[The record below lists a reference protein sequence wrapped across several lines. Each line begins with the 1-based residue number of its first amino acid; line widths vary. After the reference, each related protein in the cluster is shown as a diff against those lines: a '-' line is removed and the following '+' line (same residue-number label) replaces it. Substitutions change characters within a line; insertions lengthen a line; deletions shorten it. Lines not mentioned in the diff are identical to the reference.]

1 MGILIAVILYEIIS
15 IGGVSLYIMAQQKK
29 NKHKESADA
38 FITSNRDMSA
48 PIVGVSLAL
57 AVLGAVHVFGIMEM
71 AWHMGMVAI
80 WFSIAHVTLLCVVCL
95 ATGRWV
101 RRLRVATV
109 PDMIKQLFGRKIALV
124 CTCVIA
130 GQTFAILT
138 MEAQALG
145 IIFHTL
151 TFGGVSIP
159 VGAIIGGIIGI
170 LYVVLAGMKEV
181 GWVNMINI
189 IVMYAGIV
197 VAMIYLGG
205 ALIGGWG
212 MVENYYANENGGQFA
227 YMISIWGAPGMFLAF
242 GVANIIA
249 VTFAQGISQM
259 GLQSAMAARNERT
272 IVKALWIAAPF
283 NGLFGVFTAIMGIT
297 AKALFETGQLELQ
310 DVALAAKVAG
320 PTMLLNYLPGWLI
333 AWLLAAFLG
342 AVLSTFAITT
352 MGLGALFA
360 NNIYTL
366 KNPKASGEQT
376 TKITRIVI
384 VISGIVAIACST
396 FLPEIISGANWA
408 FAWLCPIFWNVIYG
422 MFWKRSRTAAGI
434 VFAISWILVILWT
447 YTSVPFVLGLQGV
460 PVPFVTL
467 GVSIIG
473 GVILNLTLPG
483 DMAYFKEL
491 ALKKAAKASA

>member
-15 IGGVSLYIMAQQKK
+15 IGGVSLYIMAQHK
-29 NKHKESADA
+29 KHKQKESTDA

-48 PIVGVSLAL
+48 TIVGVSLAL

-109 PDMIKQLFGRKIALV
+109 PEMIKQLFGRKIALV

-151 TFGGVSIP
+151 SVGGVSIP
-159 VGAIIGGIIGI
+159 VGALIGGIIGI
-170 LYVVLAGMKEV
+170 FYVVLAGKKEI
-181 GWVNMINI
+181 GWVNLINV
-189 IVMYAGIV
+189 IVMYVGIV
-197 VAMIYLGG
+197 IAVIYLGG
-205 ALIGGWG
+205 ALIGGWD
-212 MVENYYANENGGQFA
+212 MVQNYYAVENGGQFSF
-227 YMISIWGAPGMFLAF
+227 MISIWGAPGMFLAF

-272 IVKALWIAAPF
+272 IIKALWIAAPV

-320 PTMLLNYLPGWLI
+320 PTMLLNYLPGWLV

-360 NNIYTL
+360 KNIYIL
-366 KNPKASGEQT
+366 KHPNTSEEQL

-384 VISGIVAIACST
+384 VIAGLVAIACSG

-408 FAWLCPIFWNVIYG
+408 FAWLCPIFWNVVYG

-434 VFAISWILVILWT
+434 VFAVSWILVILWT
-447 YTSVPFVLGLQGV
+447 YTSVPFALGLQGV

-467 GVSIIG
+467 AVSIIG
-473 GVILNLTLPG
+473 GVILNLILPG

-491 ALKKAAKASA
+491 ALKKAAKA